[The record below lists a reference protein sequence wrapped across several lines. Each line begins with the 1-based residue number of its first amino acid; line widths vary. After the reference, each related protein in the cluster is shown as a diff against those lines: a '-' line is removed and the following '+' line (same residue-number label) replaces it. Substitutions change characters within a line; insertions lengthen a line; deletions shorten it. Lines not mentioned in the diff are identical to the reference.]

1 MRSATRLWLPGLAAV
16 VTALI
21 ATPAQA
27 AGTEQQP
34 AASPAIQPLPAA
46 SWHGRPIRRPE
57 NDGALVAQTVVA
69 GQAPLKTGA
78 GYGRPGGSQDVRD
91 IQRLL
96 RRIGYRP
103 GPVDG
108 KFGPLTRSSVQWFQI
123 KHGLGPTGTVGAVEL
138 SLLRLR
144 AAGKSPV
151 RARGVRLHTAAPA
164 VVPQVA
170 PEPSPAGADGG
181 VPALA
186 VLGAVGVFA
195 LFAIGGLL
203 FVRRARAGRLR
214 IPVPRARAG
223 SSGSAVGYL
232 RRNDQQGEKQ
242 RARAIRQACAE
253 RGWAVSQIVREGRVN
268 GADAHERPGL
278 AFAFEEL
285 RRRHGG
291 RLVISR
297 LDDVGRTRRE
307 LATVLEW
314 CTRSGVDLVA
324 LDVGLD
330 TGTQAG
336 RLAARCLVAVG
347 DGRRRR
353 PRQSER
359 ARVTT

>member
-34 AASPAIQPLPAA
+34 TASPALQPLPAA
-46 SWHGRPIRRPE
+46 SWHGRPIQQPQH
-57 NDGALVAQTVVA
+57 DGALVAHTVAA
-69 GQAPLKTGA
+69 GRAPLKVGA
-78 GYGRPGGSQDVRD
+78 GYGNPGGSQEVREV
-91 IQRLL
+91 QRLL

-108 KFGPLTRSSVQWFQI
+108 LYGPLTRSSVQWFQI
-123 KHGLGPTGTVGAVEL
+123 KHGLRPTGTVGAVEL

-144 AAGKSPV
+144 AVGKSPL
-151 RARGVRLHTAAPA
+151 RAGGVRMNAAASAA
-164 VVPQVA
+164 VPRGGQA
-170 PEPSPAGADGG
+170 PGADDGG
-181 VPALA
+181 VPAPA
-186 VLGAVGVFA
+186 ILGAIGVFA

-203 FVRRARAGRLR
+203 FMRNSRTAES
-214 IPVPRARAG
+214 PVPAVRPRPG
-223 SSGSAVGYL
+223 SNGGAIGYL
-232 RRNDQQGEKQ
+232 RKSDEREEKQ
-242 RARAIRQACAE
+242 RAEAIRQACAE
-253 RGWAVSQIVREGRVN
+253 RGWAVSRIVREGQVN
-268 GADAHERPGL
+268 GAAPHERPGL
-278 AFAFEEL
+278 AFALEEL
-285 RRRHGG
+285 RRKEGG
-291 RLVISR
+291 RLVTFR

-314 CTRSGVDLVA
+314 CTNSRVDLVA

-336 RLAARCLVAVG
+336 SIAARCLVAVG

-353 PRQSER
+353 PRQQER
-359 ARVTT
+359 EQVKA